1 MDNNQSGFPGGLAL
15 GTIIIF
21 VAMVLGV
28 CLLVVFLYNLPV
40 IFPPPGGRGQAE
52 SVTATLPSA
61 ALAPTPAPSPLQPS
75 RVATLAASPVPTA
88 LAPSP
93 TGTRA
98 PAAPP
103 QGQIVF
109 VTERAGFNSIF
120 IMNADGS
127 DQRPLVPH
135 QGNYYD
141 YAPAVSA
148 DGLRL
153 AFSSN
158 RERPGTDNIYL
169 MNMDGSGLT
178 KITSTADTKNASSSW
193 FPDGRRLAFASNRT
207 GKWQAYTMNADGT
220 DVRQVISSDQD
231 IVNVEVSPD
240 GRTLAYTC
248 GIELCLANA
257 DGSNQ
262 RILIRNGLRK
272 DLIAWSPDS
281 SMLSYAQNSPGTSRT
296 TLHVADVQGNDREI
310 IPNGAWPAWS
320 PDGTRLAFG
329 SDASGTMNLYL
340 YDFSS
345 GEIQRLTNTRA
356 ADYTPVWIR

>member
-1 MDNNQSGFPGGLAL
+1 MNNSQSEFPSGLAL
-15 GTIIIF
+15 GTIIVL
-21 VAMVLGV
+21 VAMVLGT
-28 CLLVVFLYNLPV
+28 CLLILFLYNLPV
-40 IFPPPGGRGQAE
+40 IFPPPGGRGQALGG
-52 SVTATLPSA
+52 TATPPSA
-61 ALAPTPAPSPLQPS
+61 ALAITPAPAPVQP
-75 RVATLAASPVPTA
+75 SPVPTLTA
-88 LAPSP
+88 PPIPTAFVPSP
-93 TGTRA
+93 TATHA
-98 PAAPP
+98 PAEPR

-109 VTERAGFNSIF
+109 VTERAGFNSIY

-127 DQRPLVPH
+127 DQHPLVPH

-148 DGLRL
+148 DGQRL

-158 RERPGTDNIYL
+158 REKPGTDNIYV
-169 MNMDGSGLT
+169 MNMDGSGLA
-178 KITSTADTKNASSSW
+178 KITSTSNAKNASPSW

-207 GKWQAYTMNADGT
+207 GRWQALTMNADGT

-231 IVNVEVSPD
+231 VINVEVSPD

-248 GIELCLANA
+248 GIELCLADA

-262 RILIRNGLRK
+262 RLLIRNGLRK

-281 SMLSYAQNSPGTSRT
+281 AMLSYAQNSPGTART
-296 TLHVADVQGNDREI
+296 TVHVADVLGHDREL

-329 SDASGTMNLYL
+329 SDASGTMSLYV
-340 YDFSS
+340 YDFTT
-345 GEIQRLTNTRA
+345 GETQRLTNTGK